1 MGRGPRA
8 GDTLVS
14 GLPLASAPGLALSD
28 LMVPF
33 GAQAGLASISMQ
45 VARGERVV
53 VLGPSG
59 AGKSTLLRAVA
70 GLAPVTRGR
79 IEVNGRDVGALPAE
93 RRDAVYLH
101 QTPVL
106 FPHLSVGENVAFP
119 LRVRGQARDA
129 VRRRVAEALAAVQL
143 PGLEHRRPASLSGG
157 QRHRVALARAIAA
170 RPAVLLLD
178 EPLSALD
185 PSLRDDVRDA
195 IARAHAESGAAMLL
209 VTHDLEDAGLL
220 GDRVAVL
227 LDGRVA
233 QLDSP
238 AALFARPATLA
249 VARFLGL
256 FQELRGRVADDR
268 SVRCVAGRVTLP
280 LTGPVPAA
288 GDRVLV
294 LVRAEQ
300 LVVERPGHERPA
312 HARVLGY
319 RTRPAGATFVLRTS
333 DDQSAEEFEARVPPG
348 DARPAIGEQLSV
360 RLAPD
365 SALVFPI
372 GEDDHAR

>member
-1 MGRGPRA
+1 
-8 GDTLVS
+8 VS

-143 PGLEHRRPASLSGG
+143 PELAVRRAAAPRRPRARDRG
-157 QRHRVALARAIAA
+157 QARRAPA
-170 RPAVLLLD
+170 R
-178 EPLSALD
+178 
-185 PSLRDDVRDA
+185 R
-195 IARAHAESGAAMLL
+195 
-209 VTHDLEDAGLL
+209 
-220 GDRVAVL
+220 
-227 LDGRVA
+227 
-233 QLDSP
+233 
-238 AALFARPATLA
+238 AALRPRSLPAR
-249 VARFLGL
+249 
-256 FQELRGRVADDR
+256 
-268 SVRCVAGRVTLP
+268 
-280 LTGPVPAA
+280 
-288 GDRVLV
+288 
-294 LVRAEQ
+294 
-300 LVVERPGHERPA
+300 
-312 HARVLGY
+312 
-319 RTRPAGATFVLRTS
+319 
-333 DDQSAEEFEARVPPG
+333 
-348 DARPAIGEQLSV
+348 
-360 RLAPD
+360 
-365 SALVFPI
+365 
-372 GEDDHAR
+372 